1 MKTIYGIL
9 AIAFLV
15 SIPYYIGTGEHDFG
29 LILPS
34 IARGLCALVF
44 LVLLKR
50 KEHQPVK
57 AMATRRE
64 L

>member
-1 MKTIYGIL
+1 MKTVYALL

-15 SIPYYIGTGEHDFG
+15 SIPYYIGTGEPTYG

-44 LVLLKR
+44 LALLVR
-50 KEHQPVK
+50 KERQPVK

-64 L
+64 P